1 MRRRRGAGPAGA
13 AEAGSTPEADAARS
27 GAPGEGQPQ
36 ILGERPVAGPTS
48 GADPLDGA
56 GATPGPGAGATPGPA
71 AGATPGSGAGAPL
84 PTDAPAGGPRPGDPP
99 PLPLSPAAAQASAAR
114 PRLQDRG
121 AERADGD
128 PCVTLHASCVAVETA
143 TRGDS
148 AQGIV
153 AALILGPSGSGKS
166 SLALELISR
175 GARLVADDRCRVRA
189 GAQGLSA
196 SAPVALAGLI
206 EARGVVLLALPPLAE
221 ARLVVAVDLSAP
233 EPERLP
239 PPRRL
244 ALLGVELPLVLSP
257 SAPALFGLL
266 LAGGRRRA
274 P

>member
-13 AEAGSTPEADAARS
+13 AVAGSTPEADAARS

-36 ILGERPVAGPTS
+36 ILGEGPVAEPTS
-48 GADPLDGA
+48 GADPLEG
-56 GATPGPGAGATPGPA
+56 
-71 AGATPGSGAGAPL
+71 AGATPGSGAGASP
-84 PTDAPAGGPRPGDPP
+84 PTDAPVGGPRPGDPP

-114 PRLQDRG
+114 PHLQDRG

-128 PCVTLHASCVAVETA
+128 PFVTLHASCVAVETA
-143 TRGDS
+143 ARGDG
-148 AQGIV
+148 AQEIV

-206 EARGVVLLALPPLAE
+206 EARGVGLLALPPLAE

-244 ALLGVELPLVLSP
+244 ALLGVDLPLVLSP

>member
-1 MRRRRGAGPAGA
+1 M
-13 AEAGSTPEADAARS
+13 
-27 GAPGEGQPQ
+27 
-36 ILGERPVAGPTS
+36 
-48 GADPLDGA
+48 
-56 GATPGPGAGATPGPA
+56 
-71 AGATPGSGAGAPL
+71 
-84 PTDAPAGGPRPGDPP
+84 
-99 PLPLSPAAAQASAAR
+99 
-114 PRLQDRG
+114 
-121 AERADGD
+121 
-128 PCVTLHASCVAVETA
+128 
-143 TRGDS
+143 
-148 AQGIV
+148 
-153 AALILGPSGSGKS
+153 
-166 SLALELISR
+166 
-175 GARLVADDRCRVRA
+175 ADDRCRVRA

-206 EARGVVLLALPPLAE
+206 E